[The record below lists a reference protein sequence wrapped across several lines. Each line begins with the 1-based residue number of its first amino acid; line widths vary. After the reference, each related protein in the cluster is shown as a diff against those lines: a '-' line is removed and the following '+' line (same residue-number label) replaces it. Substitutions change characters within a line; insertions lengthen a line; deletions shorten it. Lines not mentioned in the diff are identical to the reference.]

1 MSELAEPTA
10 PIASIAPTA
19 LVRDPLVAMPI
30 GPPPPAPDVPIPV
43 QPPPPMPP
51 PEGDPPPVVPPVTDP
66 GFPAPVQEPPPM
78 QRATKKA
85 AEMAA
90 EMVMKRAT
98 EKPTEAATGE
108 VPFGKLHARRL
119 REIYRSAGWPCCDT
133 IEVELLAGGW
143 LERVRT
149 AHGHETLRVTD
160 AGIARIATT
169 LTINRAALSPHEALV
184 ERVAR
189 EMTRGGRI
197 AWRGL
202 GLRARLPALEH
213 GEGEEGGG
221 GVGGGK
227 ARWCIARPD
236 VFSIRNTSVEAY
248 AHPIVHEVKVSRADL
263 LGDLRKPDKR
273 AAYLDLGGECWYV
286 LGNDAKGRCIAKP
299 EEVPVECGV
308 MVLEGERLV
317 VARAAVHR
325 AFDRIP
331 FAVWLALA
339 KAQPIGGFE
348 DDAQDMLI

>member
-1 MSELAEPTA
+1 MSAL
-10 PIASIAPTA
+10 A
-19 LVRDPLVAMPI
+19 LVDHVAAGPI
-30 GPPPPAPDVPIPV
+30 GPPPPAPDVPIPM
-43 QPPPPMPP
+43 PPPPPVGPP
-51 PEGDPPPVVPPVTDP
+51 PEGDPPPVEPPFTDP
-66 GFPAPVQEPPPM
+66 GFPPPVQEPPM
-78 QRATKKA
+78 QRAGT
-85 AEMAA
+85 
-90 EMVMKRAT
+90 
-98 EKPTEAATGE
+98 

-119 REIYRSAGWPCCDT
+119 REIYRSAGWPCCDA
-133 IEVELLAGGW
+133 IEVELLAGGF

-149 AHGHETLRVTD
+149 SQGHETLRVTD

-202 GLRARLPALEH
+202 GLRARLQPL
-213 GEGEEGGG
+213 EEGGK
-221 GVGGGK
+221 V
-227 ARWCIARPD
+227 RWCMARPD

-286 LGNDAKGRCIAKP
+286 LGNDARGRCIASP
-299 EEVPVECGV
+299 DEIPPECGV
-308 MVLEGERLV
+308 LVLEGERLV

-325 AFDRIP
+325 AFERIP
-331 FAVWLALA
+331 FGVWMALA
-339 KAQPIGGFE
+339 KAQPIAGFD
-348 DDAQDMLI
+348 DDAQDMLGELGTLALQ

>member
-1 MSELAEPTA
+1 MSALA
-10 PIASIAPTA
+10 
-19 LVRDPLVAMPI
+19 LDPLVATPI
-30 GPPPPAPDVPIPV
+30 GPPPPAPDVPNPV
-43 QPPPPMPP
+43 MPPPPPP

-66 GFPAPVQEPPPM
+66 GSPPPVVEPPM
-78 QRATKKA
+78 Q
-85 AEMAA
+85 
-90 EMVMKRAT
+90 V
-98 EKPTEAATGE
+98 AAT

-119 REIYRSAGWPCCDT
+119 REIYRSAGSPCCDA
-133 IEVELLAGGW
+133 IEVELLAGGF

-149 AHGHETLRVTD
+149 SHGHETLRVTD

-169 LTINRAALSPHEALV
+169 LTINRAALTPHEALV

-202 GLRARLPALEH
+202 GLRARLPPLED
-213 GEGEEGGG
+213 EKEGG
-221 GVGGGK
+221 K
-227 ARWCIARPD
+227 PRWCMARPD

-248 AHPIVHEVKVSRADL
+248 ANPIVHEVKVSRADL

-286 LGNDAKGRCIAKP
+286 LGNDARGRCIATP
-299 EEVPVECGV
+299 EEIPAECGV
-308 MVLEGERLV
+308 LVLEGERLV

-325 AFDRIP
+325 PIERIP

-339 KAQPIGGFE
+339 KAQPIAGFDE
-348 DDAQDMLI
+348 DVQDMLI